1 MRLALINDTHAGAR
15 GDNVQVNDFFFRFWD
30 NIFFPALTKHKVDRV
45 VHLGDVV
52 DRRKFINF
60 AIWNKWQT
68 GFFDRLNNEFNIPID
83 LLTGNHDCYYRNT
96 NDVNALSELIGKYPN
111 VRIFSEPQDMQY
123 GSLLVALVPWINSG
137 NYETAMEYLR
147 TTKAPVI
154 LGHLEITGFE
164 MDQGN
169 VCLSGMNKA
178 TFERFDMVLTGHFHH
193 RSTDGIISYL
203 GNQYEITWADYKDPR
218 GFHILDT
225 ETRELTFIQN
235 PYRLFHKILY
245 DDSIQNFEY
254 WKRHDF
260 QAYSNAFVKVVV
272 TRKQN
277 PYLFDTVMDSLY
289 KSVPLDVTVV
299 EDYTESALDAAQ
311 GIGVD
316 QAEDTVT
323 IIRKCVDGMTMPG
336 GVDPEILKG
345 RLQELYVEAVNS
357 ETGSL

>member
-1 MRLALINDTHAGAR
+1 MKLALINDTHAGAR
-15 GDNVQVNDFFFRFWD
+15 GDNVQVNEFFFRFWD
-30 NIFFPALTKHKVDRV
+30 NIFFPALEKHKIDRV

-60 AIWNKWQT
+60 AIWNKWKT
-68 GFFDRLNNEFNIPID
+68 DFFDRLTNDMNIPID

-96 NDVNALSELIGKYPN
+96 NKINALDELLHKHPN
-111 VRIFSEPQDMQY
+111 VRVFSEPQDMQY
-123 GSLLVALVPWINSG
+123 GSLLVALVPWINTG
-137 NYETAMEYLR
+137 NFEAGMNYLT

-169 VCLSGMNKA
+169 VCLAGMSKS
-178 TFERFDMVLTGHFHH
+178 TFERFDMVLSGHFHH
-193 RSTDGIISYL
+193 RSSDGCIHYL

-225 ETRELTFIQN
+225 ETRELTFIEN

-245 DDSIQNFEY
+245 DDSVQNFEF

-260 QAYSNAFVKVVV
+260 QTYASAFIKVVV

-277 PYLFDTVMDSLY
+277 PYLFDQMMDSLY
-289 KSVPLDVTVV
+289 KVNPLDVTVV
-299 EDYTESALDAAQ
+299 EDYSESVLDPTQ
-311 GIGVD
+311 SVVN

-357 ETGSL
+357 ETAMI

>member
-1 MRLALINDTHAGAR
+1 
-15 GDNVQVNDFFFRFWD
+15 
-30 NIFFPALTKHKVDRV
+30 

-68 GFFDRLNNEFNIPID
+68 GFFDRLNDEFHIPID

-96 NDVNALSELIGKYPN
+96 NDINALAELIGKYPN
-111 VRIFSEPQDMQY
+111 VRIFSEPQDIQY

-169 VCLSGMNKA
+169 VCLGGMNKA

-193 RSTDGIISYL
+193 RSTDGVISYL
-203 GNQYEITWADYKDPR
+203 GNQYEITWADYQDPR

-245 DDSIQNFEY
+245 DDSIQNFEF

-260 QAYSNAFVKVVV
+260 QAYTNTFVKVVV

-299 EDYTESALDAAQ
+299 EDYTESALDATV
-311 GIGVD
+311 GVD

-357 ETGSL
+357 ETAMQ

>member
-1 MRLALINDTHAGAR
+1 MKLALINDTHAGAR

-30 NIFFPALTKHKVDRV
+30 NIFFPALEKHGVDRV

-60 AIWNKWQT
+60 AIWNRWKT
-68 GFFDRLNNEFNIPID
+68 DFFDRLTNEMNIPID

-96 NDVNALSELIGKYPN
+96 NKINALDELLHKHPH
-111 VRIFSEPQDMQY
+111 VRVFSEPQDMQY
-123 GSLLVALVPWINSG
+123 GSLLCALVPWINTG
-137 NYETAMEYLR
+137 NYEESMSYLA

-169 VCLSGMNKA
+169 VCLSGMSKA
-178 TFERFDMVLTGHFHH
+178 TFDRFDMVLSGHFHH
-193 RSTDGIISYL
+193 KSSDGNIHYL
-203 GNQYEITWADYKDPR
+203 GNQVEITWADYKDPR

-225 ETRELTFIQN
+225 ETRELTFIEN

-245 DDSIQNFEY
+245 DDSVQNFEF

-260 QAYSNAFVKVVV
+260 QTYANAYVKVVV

-277 PYLFDTVMDSLY
+277 PYLFDQMLDSLY
-289 KSVPLDVTVV
+289 KVSPLDVTVV
-299 EDYTESALDAAQ
+299 EDYTESDLDASQ
-311 GIGVD
+311 VGVD

-357 ETGSL
+357 ETAML